1 MRDTNCTTVDPAT
14 AKYYQEN
21 AVELAAR
28 YNAVASPATRFF
40 AVAFPQGSRVLDVG
54 AGSGRDLQ
62 ALRAA
67 GYDAHGIEP
76 SQPLRDAALSAFPAL
91 AGRLSAGQLP
101 QLNNPTGELFDGVLC
116 SAVLMHIPEGD
127 LFDTAFALRRLLKP
141 HGRLLVSLPL
151 ARTDVGADERDAH
164 GRLFKGYTAE
174 YLQLLFERVGFQAIG
189 RWDSSDVLGRAGTA
203 WYTLLLEL
211 RAGGSVRAVDQ
222 IEGILN
228 RDRKR
233 ASYKLALFK
242 ALAEI
247 ATQEPRTARWSSDGT
262 VSVPIERIAERWLV
276 YFWPLLASD
285 TLIPQSLEE
294 GAGSTK
300 QLTFREPLQALI
312 AHFAGQGEHSGLSS
326 WYSTW
331 AAGRLPPDI
340 VSLQRTALAAIRD
353 AIRNGP
359 VEHSGGSL
367 ETGNVFGYDTKA
379 KSVVMNAELWRELT
393 LMGHWIIDA
402 VTVRWAALTERFGR
416 RQSITAGDVLP
427 LLLARPAPER
437 TTALAREIYRK
448 AGVDRCAWSD
458 RQIDQRFAVDHVI
471 PFALWG
477 NNDLWNLLPVD
488 ARLNGQKSDKLPTAE
503 LINLRRTSIVHNWQ
517 VLRHAA
523 PAAFDRQAAHLLG
536 RPVGGPMKW
545 EDDLI
550 GCLREAVELT
560 ALQRGVE
567 RWAPPLT

>member
-1 MRDTNCTTVDPAT
+1 MDPAT
-14 AKYYQEN
+14 AKYYQDQ
-21 AVELAAR
+21 AAELAAR
-28 YNAVASPATRFF
+28 YNAVASPAARFF
-40 AVAFPQGSRVLDVG
+40 AVAFPQGCRVLDVG

-62 ALRAA
+62 ALLDA
-67 GYDAHGIEP
+67 GYDAHGVEP
-76 SQPLRDAALSAFPAL
+76 SQALRDAAVSAFPAL
-91 AGRLSAGQLP
+91 SGRLNPGHLP
-101 QLNNPTGELFDGVLC
+101 QLESPTGEPFDGVLC

-141 HGRLLVSLPL
+141 HGRLLISLPL
-151 ARTDVGADERDAH
+151 ARTDVGASERDAH

-174 YLQLLFERVGFQAIG
+174 YLQLLFERIGFQAIG
-189 RWDSSDVLGRAGTA
+189 RWDSGDFLGRAGTE

-228 RDRKR
+228 RDRKT

-247 ATQEPRTARWSSDGT
+247 ATQEPRTARWTVNGM
-262 VSVPIERIAERWLV
+262 VSVPIDRIAERWLV
-276 YFWPLLASD
+276 YFWPLFANG
-285 TLIPQSLEE
+285 TLVPQSLEE

-300 QLTFREPLQALI
+300 QVAFRKPLQALI
-312 AHFAGQGEHSGLSS
+312 AHFAGQGDHGGLSS
-326 WYSTW
+326 WYSSW

-340 VSLQRTALAAIRD
+340 AELQSMALAAIRE

-359 VEHSGGSL
+359 VKYSGGSL
-367 ETGNVFGYDTKA
+367 ETGNVFGYDAKA
-379 KSVVMNAELWRELT
+379 KTVTMQAELWKELT

-416 RQSITAGDVLP
+416 RQSITAGEVLP

-437 TTALAREIYRK
+437 TTVLAREIYRK

-471 PFALWG
+471 PFSLWG

-488 ARLNGQKSDKLPTAE
+488 SRINGHKSDKLPTAE
-503 LINLRRTSIVHNWQ
+503 LISSRRTAIVQNWR
-517 VLRHAA
+517 VLREAA

-536 RPVGGPMKW
+536 RPVGGPLKW
-545 EDDLI
+545 EEDLI

-560 ALQRGVE
+560 AIQRGIE
-567 RWAPPLT
+567 RWAPSLL